1 VQAELFEKQPKAVLS
16 AIKIEAEKVER
27 FADLYSREAKITC

>member
-1 VQAELFEKQPKAVLS
+1 MQVLFEKQPKYVLS
-16 AIKIEAEKVER
+16 AIEIEAEKAEC